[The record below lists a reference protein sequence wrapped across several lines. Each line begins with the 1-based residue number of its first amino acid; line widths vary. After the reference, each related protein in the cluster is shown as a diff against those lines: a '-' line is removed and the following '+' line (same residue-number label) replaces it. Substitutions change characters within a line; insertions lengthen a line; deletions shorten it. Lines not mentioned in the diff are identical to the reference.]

1 MESKSKRK
9 STAVDISDV
18 SPVTS
23 SARVGGVVLSSS
35 PMKKSQTSPFFD
47 GELTDGKSSLR
58 LFRFDSTTRNLLADF
73 KEAKQPIILEN
84 CEIKESQV
92 NDNIEIHV
100 SSKTEVEESTEEY
113 EIGTLIEGNSYNLQ
127 NVAVREY
134 NNQKFL
140 STWFDVSMI
149 DGQILVKFLR
159 TLINNPH

>member
-1 MESKSKRK
+1 
-9 STAVDISDV
+9 
-18 SPVTS
+18 
-23 SARVGGVVLSSS
+23 
-35 PMKKSQTSPFFD
+35 MKKSQTSPFFD